1 MKVAQQ
7 IVGVNQRLGNT
18 AVPNMQGT
26 TRIIYDTSAALAAVT
41 TPQTLTFFQGVSS
54 RLYPLAN
61 INNNRFEVG
70 ESLAIQGFAFM
81 FRPSADITSFGV
93 LTEFT
98 ASPSTSLV
106 YTQNL
111 ILNFY
116 VGNQRIIKDLPLDYS
131 KFGLG
136 EAFAA
141 GYESN
146 VLRLETPIVI
156 PPQIE
161 FYATINFTASV
172 NPTELRLVLAAFG
185 QGTLLNTKS
194 TF

>member
-1 MKVAQQ
+1 MQISQQ

-26 TRIIYDTSAALAAVT
+26 TRVIYDTSAAIAAVT
-41 TPQTLTFFQGVSS
+41 TTQTFTFFSGVST
-54 RLYPLAN
+54 RLYPLSN
-61 INNNRFEVG
+61 ISNNRFEVG
-70 ESLAIQGFAFM
+70 ESLAIQGFVLM
-81 FRPSADITSFGV
+81 FRPSADITAYSATNVF
-93 LTEFT
+93 LS
-98 ASPSTSLV
+98 SPNSAGIYLQQS
-106 YTQNL
+106 

-116 VGNQRIIKDLPLDYS
+116 IGNQRIIKDLPMDYS
-131 KFGLG
+131 KFGIG
-136 EAFAA
+136 EAFASTS
-141 GYESN
+141 ESN

-161 FYATINFTASV
+161 FYATVSYTASAE
-172 NPTELRLVLAAFG
+172 PSTDRIVLAAFG